1 MVILSI
7 TPLKAAQLTLW
18 LTFLVLFGRQIQ
30 TWQDDSALLEA
41 GERFQSRLTKVAQTS
56 LPTAALRPKPFLGTS
71 VPPTPPRVAPTVH
84 RTWPTQR
91 QMALPLNLTI
101 KKVAANEQ
109 KKNWTYR
116 SEHFEFV
123 SDAPLRDHVVREFTA
138 LFELTHLYCSRL
150 PIGLHR
156 LQNGNDRNLKVRL
169 IEDYTHYL
177 REGGAPGSG
186 GIYLTDPDL
195 ILVPFEGLGLEKK
208 RDSYALDLDRSNQ
221 TLMHEA
227 THMMMRGPL
236 LKDGWFVE
244 GAAEYVATIPM
255 KKNSLLLENHRESI
269 RRYVTGYGYRNGGGH
284 NLGKTIELTSLQ
296 KFMESD
302 YRGFQ
307 NIPNGYPYSLLVFN
321 YFAHSDGAGDGARLR
336 EYARAL
342 NAGANSSTAR
352 KKLLA
357 GRDYRTLE
365 KLLTNSYHKDGITL
379 SFRN

>member
-1 MVILSI
+1 MKV
-7 TPLKAAQLTLW
+7 TQAVLW
-18 LTFLVLFGRQIQ
+18 LIFLFIGGSQLQSWQNREVLVK
-30 TWQDDSALLEA
+30 A
-41 GERFQSRLTKVAQTS
+41 GERFQSSLTKVA
-56 LPTAALRPKPFLGTS
+56 LPPLPRPTFQPKP
-71 VPPTPPRVAPTVH
+71 
-84 RTWPTQR
+84 
-91 QMALPLNLTI
+91 
-101 KKVAANEQ
+101 KVAASSPSPIRTTPRPWPRQ
-109 KKNWTYR
+109 KRISLPLDLPISKVNGHRNWTYR

-150 PIGLHR
+150 PFGLER
-156 LQNGNDRNLKVRL
+156 LQNGRDENLQVRL
-169 IEDYTHYL
+169 IESYSHYL

-195 ILVPFEGLGLEKK
+195 ILVPFEGLGLQK
-208 RDSYALDLDRSNQ
+208 RNNSYALDLDRSNQ

-255 KKNSLLLENHRESI
+255 KKNTLLLDNHRESI
-269 RRYVTGYGYRNGGGH
+269 KQYVTSYGYRNGGGH
-284 NLGKTIELTSLQ
+284 NLGSHIELTSL
-296 KFMESD
+296 KTFMECD

-307 NIPNGYPYSLLVFN
+307 QLPNGYPYSLLVFH
-321 YFAHSDGAGDGARLR
+321 YFAHSDGLGDGERLR
-336 EYARAL
+336 QYAQAL
-342 NAGANSSTAR
+342 NDGADSSTAR

-365 KLLTNSYHKDGITL
+365 KLLTNSYLQDGITL

>member
-1 MVILSI
+1 
-7 TPLKAAQLTLW
+7 
-18 LTFLVLFGRQIQ
+18 
-30 TWQDDSALLEA
+30 
-41 GERFQSRLTKVAQTS
+41 
-56 LPTAALRPKPFLGTS
+56 
-71 VPPTPPRVAPTVH
+71 
-84 RTWPTQR
+84 
-91 QMALPLNLTI
+91 MALPLHLPI
-101 KKVAANEQ
+101 KKVVADKQ

-123 SDAPLRDHVVREFTA
+123 SNAPLRDHVIREFTA
-138 LFELTHLYCSRL
+138 LFELTHLFCSQL
-150 PIGLHR
+150 PIDLHR
-156 LQNGNDRNLKVRL
+156 LQNGSDKNLKVRL
-169 IEDYTHYL
+169 IEDYSHYL

-208 RDSYALDLDRSNQ
+208 RNSYALDVNRSNQ

-255 KKNSLLLENHRESI
+255 KNNTLLLENHRSSI
-269 RRYVTGYGYRNGGGH
+269 RSYVTSYGFRNGGGH
-284 NLGKTIELTSLQ
+284 NLGKHIELTSLK

-302 YRGFQ
+302 YRTFQ
-307 NIPNGYPYSLLVFN
+307 SIPNGYPYSLLVFN
-321 YFAHSDGAGDGARLR
+321 YFAHSDGNGDGARLR
-336 EYARAL
+336 AYAHAL
-342 NAGANSSTAR
+342 NKGAKSSTAR

-365 KLLTNSYHKDGITL
+365 KLLTNSYRKDGINLTFPQL
-379 SFRN
+379 AGASCCVLQLAQLENRDQKNGPGFPKPY

>member
-1 MVILSI
+1 MKYAQAILW
-7 TPLKAAQLTLW
+7 LLFLTL
-18 LTFLVLFGRQIQ
+18 TGRELLSWRGPQ
-30 TWQDDSALLEA
+30 ALAEA
-41 GERFQSRLTKVAQTS
+41 GERFQSRLTKVARTP
-56 LPTAALRPKPFLGTS
+56 LPTPAFPPK
-71 VPPTPPRVAPTVH
+71 VVTPVASSTPIRATH

-91 QMALPLNLTI
+91 ELSLPLDLPI
-101 KKVAANEQ
+101 QKVESAG
-109 KKNWTYR
+109 NWTYR

-123 SDAPLRDHVVREFTA
+123 SNAPLRDHVVREFTA

-150 PIGLHR
+150 PFGLER
-156 LQNGNDRNLKVRL
+156 VQNGYDQNLQVRL
-169 IEDYTHYL
+169 IEDYSHYL

-186 GIYLTDPDL
+186 GIYLTEPDL

-208 RDSYALDLDRSNQ
+208 RGSYALDLHRSNQ

-255 KKNSLLLENHRESI
+255 RNNSLLLENHRDSI
-269 RRYVTGYGYRNGGGH
+269 IRYITGYGYRNGGGH
-284 NLGKTIELTSLQ
+284 NLGTRIELTSL
-296 KFMESD
+296 KTFMECD
-302 YRGFQ
+302 YREFQ
-307 NIPNGYPYSLLVFN
+307 QIPNGYPYALLVFH
-321 YFAHSDGAGDGARLR
+321 YFAHSDGQGEGRRLR
-336 EYARAL
+336 QYTEAL
-342 NAGANSSTAR
+342 NRGSNSSTAR

-365 KLLTNSYHKDGITL
+365 KLLTNSYLKDGIVL

>member
-1 MVILSI
+1 MKV
-7 TPLKAAQLTLW
+7 AQFTLW
-18 LTFLVLFGRQIQ
+18 LLFLVLIGQKLQ
-30 TWQDDSALLEA
+30 TWQEDDALLEA
-41 GERFQSRLTKVAQTS
+41 GERFQSSLTKVAQTPLS
-56 LPTAALRPKPFLGTS
+56 TSNLRSKPFLGSS
-71 VPPTPPRVAPTVH
+71 VAPSPPTVAPAVH
-84 RTWPTQR
+84 RTWPPQ
-91 QMALPLNLTI
+91 QAMSLPLHLPI
-101 KKVAANEQ
+101 KKVVANE
-109 KKNWTYR
+109 KKRNWTYR

-150 PIGLHR
+150 PFGLQR
-156 LQNGNDRNLKVRL
+156 LQNGNDKDLQVRL
-169 IEDYTHYL
+169 IEDYSRYL

-208 RDSYALDLDRSNQ
+208 RNSYALDLSRSNQ

-244 GAAEYVATIPM
+244 GAAEYVATIPI
-255 KKNSLLLENHRESI
+255 KKNTLLLENHRDSI

-284 NLGKTIELTSLQ
+284 NLGKNIELTSLQ
-296 KFMESD
+296 EFMESD
-302 YRGFQ
+302 YQGFQ
-307 NIPNGYPYSLLVFN
+307 SIPNGYPYALLVFN
-321 YFAHSDGAGDGARLR
+321 YFAHTDGNGDGARLR

-342 NAGANSSTAR
+342 NEGANSSTAR
-352 KKLLA
+352 KNLLA
-357 GRDYRTLE
+357 GRDYQTIE
-365 KLLTNSYHKDGITL
+365 KLLTNSYVKDGINL